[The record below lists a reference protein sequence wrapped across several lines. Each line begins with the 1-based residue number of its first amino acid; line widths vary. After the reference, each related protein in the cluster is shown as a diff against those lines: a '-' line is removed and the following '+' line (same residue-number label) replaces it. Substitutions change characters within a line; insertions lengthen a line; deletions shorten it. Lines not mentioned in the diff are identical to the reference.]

1 MSNDRD
7 LIKQQRQKWLA
18 ERSLERNLTDVGIDK
33 KIFTDSPHSNLLA
46 EITLKLSEKMQK
58 ELKQNKEPK
67 LRKEDLQ
74 MEKTISKEIE
84 TNTCP
89 ICYELMVPPKNSPI
103 LLFPCGHTFCKVCV
117 YSQNNNSQI
126 CKSKNTTSQ
135 IQKCPCCRSPV
146 KSSALNISLQN
157 LICVFTNNKHLI
169 DKHQGE
175 SEEKKEEDNEDENLE
190 MFRNNLNLC
199 NMRYKILRDERRE
212 MKKKNVLLDQNIG
225 IQQNFLNKLY
235 EEKKEV
241 RTKIE
246 KLNLEMDL
254 IGEYIN
260 KNEKDLK
267 EIETQF
273 DENNSKILLIE
284 ETLGP
289 IQKEKE
295 KYEILIRNFN

>member
-18 ERSLERNLTDVGIDK
+18 ERSLEQKLTDVGIDK
-33 KIFTDSPHSNLLA
+33 KFFNDSPHSNLLTQ
-46 EITLKLSEKMQK
+46 ITLKLSEKMQK
-58 ELKQNKEPK
+58 ELKQTKEPK
-67 LRKEDLQ
+67 IRKEDLQ

-117 YSQNNNSQI
+117 YSQNNNPQIYKSQNN
-126 CKSKNTTSQ
+126 SSQ

-175 SEEKKEEDNEDENLE
+175 SEEKKDEDDDENLE
-190 MFRNNLNLC
+190 MFRSNLNLC
-199 NMRYKILRDERRE
+199 NMRYKILRDEISE
-212 MKKKNVLLDQNIG
+212 MKNKNVSLDQNIG

-235 EEKKEV
+235 TEKKEV
-241 RTKIE
+241 KTKIE

-254 IGEYIN
+254 ISEYID

-273 DENNSKILLIE
+273 D
-284 ETLGP
+284 
-289 IQKEKE
+289 
-295 KYEILIRNFN
+295 